1 MTRQETQSAGKSS
14 WLKSSLLYLV
24 IIILSCAALEGGSW
38 AVLKIYQDF
47 FSYHSKVTSDNKSP
61 DGELKFI
68 SDPKIIKDFYEY
80 NENIYTFESYLMYK
94 NAPFSSEYFNVDKNG
109 VRSNGNPAD
118 GATPPG
124 KTVWIFGSSALFGSP
139 NVADNE
145 TIAAQLETVLNESGR
160 LGEPVRVINYGTH
173 GYVSFQDLIY
183 LNFLLLDGRPDLII
197 VHNGNNDL
205 GNTDVRQHR
214 FVHRQLRYLWGMHQE
229 QRLVNWNAA
238 STKVRRVFSNTI
250 QLIGKMRKFLDWSA
264 AKSDLEG
271 WKRTYLESAAAR
283 SKTYRHGLDEQV
295 KFYIENMRSIVQLAE
310 RHDIPVVLSPQP
322 NLLVS
327 TKKLIGQEIS
337 TVKLTTKE
345 YFAASKDDILALKDV
360 PTYRI
365 HQADVRDF
373 PAFQAAYKSMATRLL
388 ADCRAKNLA
397 CIDTQP
403 VLDNH
408 HGEPIFY
415 DTVHLTYHGNRI
427 VAEALADQVVSVLKP
442 N

>member
-1 MTRQETQSAGKSS
+1 MTRQDTQSAGHSN
-14 WLKSSLLYLV
+14 WLKSTALYLLIV
-24 IIILSCAALEGGSW
+24 ILSCTAVEGGSW
-38 AVLKIYQDF
+38 AVLKIYQDY

-61 DGELKFI
+61 EGALKFI
-68 SDPKIIKDFYEY
+68 SDPAIIRDFYKY

-94 NAPFSSEYFNVDKNG
+94 NAPFASKYFNVDKNG
-109 VRSNGNPAD
+109 VRSNGHPAA
-118 GATPPG
+118 GAKAPG
-124 KTVWIFGSSALFGSP
+124 KTIWIFGSSALFGSP

-145 TIAAQLETVLNESGR
+145 TIAAQLETVLNEGNK
-160 LGEPVRVINYGTH
+160 LGEPVRVVNYGTH

-183 LNFLLLDGRPDLII
+183 LNFLLLDDRPDLII

-238 STKVRRVFSNTI
+238 STMVRRAFSNTI

-271 WKRTYLESAAAR
+271 WKQAYLEKAAER
-283 SKTYRHGLDEQV
+283 SKPYRHALDEQV
-295 KFYIENMRSIVQLAE
+295 SFYIENMRSIVQLAE
-310 RHDIPVVLSPQP
+310 RHNVPVVLSPQP

-327 TKKLIGQEIS
+327 SKKLVGQEIS
-337 TVKLTTKE
+337 TFELTTKE
-345 YFAASKDDILALKDV
+345 YFAASKDDILALKTV

-365 HQADVRDF
+365 HQGDVRDF
-373 PAFQAAYKSMATRLL
+373 PAFQAAYRSMATRLL
-388 ADCRAKNLA
+388 ADCRAKRLA

-403 VLDNH
+403 VLDIH
-408 HGEPIFY
+408 DGEPMFY

-427 VAEALADQVVSVLKP
+427 VAEALADQVVSVLQP